1 MIKTLTYTAVL
12 VSCILIA
19 CQPKNDS
26 IDISIPSTQE
36 QIKGTADTKSIAL
49 AEKVMAANGGQAAW
63 DATRYIQ
70 WNFFGS
76 RKHIWDK
83 KTNNLIIEGIKDEYL
98 IKMNLDNDAGSV
110 RYNGIQQTEADSLS
124 KYIKKGKQMWNNDAY
139 WLLMPYKLRDP
150 GVHLKYLG
158 LDSIEDRTDIHKIEM
173 TYTNVGD
180 TPDNKYHIYIHPDTD
195 RIVQWEFF
203 PKASDKKSRFITP
216 WTEYKKYG
224 NIMLAGSRGE
234 NYEISDIQVDT
245 PELLKAFKN

>member
-1 MIKTLTYTAVL
+1 MIKSLTYTAVL

-110 RYNGIQQTEADSLS
+110 RYNGIQHTEADSLS

-173 TYTNVGD
+173 TYT
-180 TPDNKYHIYIHPDTD
+180 
-195 RIVQWEFF
+195 IVQWEFF
-203 PKASDKKSRFITP
+203 PKASDKKSRFVTP

-234 NYEISDIQVDT
+234 NYEISDIQVDL
-245 PELLKAFKN
+245 PELATAFR